1 MKKILQLSLS
11 VFFVLNINAQVGYHI
26 QLPIGNGTSFYFLN
40 SDSIYLSNG
49 VTGKS
54 NMMHINPNTKAWE
67 YLNTAY
73 LPNYGTPVIKDKNN
87 GLIITPGSNSIQ
99 VTSDG
104 WQTITT
110 STASLP
116 YVNKCPAGY
125 YGHYNIGSTTYM
137 SYSANGLIWTNAT
150 LPGFFSGFAARNYGN
165 KIVALPSTPSFS
177 IMISTDGG
185 QTYVGIANTAT
196 FTSSFLDFYM
206 PSVDTFIV
214 VLNNAVCKSFNGG
227 VTWTN
232 TPISGGPYTKV
243 AFKNKNEF
251 AIQLQNGP
259 PTFSY
264 TTDGGATW
272 QGSVNQMPVWGV
284 GQLFYHNNYY
294 YLFPWYRTNDYGVT
308 WENFLPNMG
317 GRAFGVDFNG
327 NKGLLGLLGGKYA
340 YSLDKGRSF
349 TNYTNTIGS
358 NQDIMATKVLSTG
371 NFLAGDRK
379 GQIYTSN
386 DNGQTW
392 INKNV
397 ETLSPNSIRFLSSA
411 NENTVVLTRAGL
423 PVVSVD
429 GSATYSVVV
438 YSTSG
443 GTHLQ
448 AIKPNG
454 QMLDARDING
464 WEMRTFDITGATT
477 VIATNTLSG
486 SESLGA
492 FYMTSNTDGY
502 ILTRDN
508 TAKINNVYKTTDGG
522 LTFTKKTSIA
532 QVVSGSSAYMNTPFV
547 SGIPLFHHFGN
558 DTIIVAANYNNFY
571 HISYDGAVTWNTITP
586 DFVPGN
592 TTYGN
597 TIYRMNYFTHNSY
610 LAITGDAFGPLGLYI
625 NTSGVAGPTIGIKEL
640 SFDKGKENLVVF
652 PNPSTQDN
660 LISLLN
666 LEEEAKISIYNI
678 NGQLE
683 KSIVTFNGT
692 FSIENLNSGLYI
704 VQVQQKDKP
713 LRTAKLVIQ

>member
-1 MKKILQLSLS
+1 MKKFLQIALSL
-11 VFFVLNINAQVGYHI
+11 FFSLNINAQVGYHI
-26 QLPIGNGTSFYFLN
+26 QLPIGNGSSFYLLN

-67 YLNTAY
+67 YLNTPY
-73 LPNYGTPVIKDKNN
+73 LPNYGAPVIRDKNN
-87 GLIITPGSNSIQ
+87 GLILTPGSNSIQ

-104 WQTITT
+104 WQTVTT
-110 STASLP
+110 STASYL
-116 YVNKCPAGY
+116 YINKSLAGY
-125 YGHYNIGSTTYM
+125 YGYKTIGSSSTLV
-137 SYSANGLIWTNAT
+137 YSTNGLNWSNAT
-150 LPGFFSGFAARNYGN
+150 MPGFMTIMAVRNYGN
-165 KIVALPSTPSFS
+165 KVVALSASQSFS
-177 IMISTDGG
+177 NMISFDGG
-185 QTYVGIANTAT
+185 LTYTGAANTST
-196 FTSSFLDFYM
+196 FTGTFVDFHM
-206 PSVDTFIV
+206 LSVDTFLV
-214 VLNNAVCKSFNGG
+214 FMNNTLCKSFNGG

-232 TPISGGPYTKV
+232 TPLPTTINSV
-243 AFKNKNEF
+243 AVKNKNEF
-251 AIQLQNGP
+251 AFTASSGSD
-259 PTFSY
+259 TFTY
-264 TTDGGATW
+264 TTNGGATW
-272 QGSVNQMPVWGV
+272 QASVNQMPVWGV

-317 GRAFGVDFNG
+317 GRAFGIDFNG

-358 NQDIMATKVLSTG
+358 NQDIMATKVLTNG

-397 ETLSPNSIRFLSSA
+397 ETLSPNSIRFLTSA

-448 AIKPNG
+448 ALKPNG
-454 QMLDARDING
+454 QMLDIRDING

-547 SGIPLFHHFGN
+547 SGTPLFHHFGN

-592 TTYGN
+592 ATYGN

-625 NTSGVAGPTIGIKEL
+625 NTAGVAGPTIGIKEL
-640 SFDKGKENLVVF
+640 NFDKGKENLVVF

-666 LEEEAKISIYNI
+666 LEEEAQVSIYNV

-692 FSIENLNSGLYI
+692 FNTENLNAGLYI
-704 VQVQQKDKP
+704 VQVQQKNKP